1 MGFALQPL
9 GISKN
14 RDTPTWCLYCT
25 GANLLIAL
33 LLYWLADVK
42 GWSAWANFA
51 KPAGANPLLP
61 YMLAYVPFLLPPLYR
76 LNSAGTF
83 GSWGVIKSA
92 LLTILAL
99 LITRGLLRIGV
110 TLRV

>member
-1 MGFALQPL
+1 
-9 GISKN
+9 
-14 RDTPTWCLYCT
+14 
-25 GANLLIAL
+25 
-33 LLYWLADVK
+33 
-42 GWSAWANFA
+42 
-51 KPAGANPLLP
+51 
-61 YMLAYVPFLLPPLYR
+61 MLAYVPFLLPPLYR
-76 LNSAGTF
+76 LNTAGTF